1 MNVGGRLDG
10 KVAIVTG
17 GSSGIGRASAL
28 RFAEEGAKVV
38 IADVRPDPREGG
50 DPTHA
55 VIAERGGQAE
65 FVETDV
71 TQPAGTDQMVMRAL
85 DRFGALHAIMTAA
98 GNVGPTGDT
107 RGIDIDEFDRHLALN
122 VRGTFLSAQAALRH
136 FGAERYGKV
145 VMVASNFGLVGVPE
159 LAAYCAGKAA
169 VIGMARAI
177 AGEFGPLGVNVNA
190 LCPGATKTAIN
201 VHFRAD
207 DELQRGWR
215 RMTPLRMVGD
225 EYIGDPRDIANAAL
239 YLASD
244 ESRFMTGAT
253 LVVDGGWIAL

>member
-1 MNVGGRLDG
+1 VNVGGRLDG

-17 GSSGIGRASAL
+17 GSSGIGRASAV
-28 RFAEEGAKVV
+28 RFAEEGAKVM
-38 IADVRPDPREGG
+38 IADIRPDPREGG

-65 FVETDV
+65 FIGTDV
-71 TQPAGTDQMVMRAL
+71 TQPEDTEQMVRQAL
-85 DRFGALHAIMTAA
+85 DRFGALHVIMTAA

-107 RGIDIDEFDRHLALN
+107 RGIDVDELDRHLALN

-136 FGAERYGKV
+136 FGDEHYGKV
-145 VMVASNFGLVGVPE
+145 IVVASNFGLVGVPE

-177 AGEFGPLGVNVNA
+177 AGEFGPLGINVNA

-207 DELQRGWR
+207 AELQRGWR
-215 RMTPLRMVGD
+215 QMTPLRMAAD
-225 EYIGDPRDIANAAL
+225 EYIADPRDIANAAL

-253 LVVDGGWIAL
+253 LVVDGGWSAL